1 MRNCG
6 CNNDYSTMEM
16 RNSNNQKNNLADLY
30 MDYNS
35 NNNYYNNNNVFPNN
49 YLFGHA
55 YTPNQIMRKTFSHEV
70 GLKHGTIF
78 PELVSP
84 YCPGQS
90 MDFINY
96 LRTNRGMG
104 GM

>member
-1 MRNCG
+1 MQNCDCG
-6 CNNDYSTMEM
+6 MNQYSM
-16 RNSNNQKNNLADLY
+16 KNANVT
-30 MDYNS
+30 S
-35 NNNYYNNNNVFPNN
+35 RNNNTNIYDNYSNSFYSNNVFPKN
-49 YLFGHA
+49 YLYGHA
-55 YTPNQIMRKTFSHEV
+55 YTPNQMMNNTFSPEV
-70 GLKHGTIF
+70 GLKNGTLF

-96 LRTNRGMG
+96 LKSNRGMG

>member
-6 CNNDYSTMEM
+6 CNMNQYSMMDMNNSNIQSNNLNDVYKDYN
-16 RNSNNQKNNLADLY
+16 NSNN
-30 MDYNS
+30 
-35 NNNYYNNNNVFPNN
+35 YYNNNVFPNN
-49 YLFGHA
+49 YLYGHA
-55 YTPNQIMRKTFSHEV
+55 YTPNQIMRKTFSPEV
-70 GLKHGTIF
+70 GLQHGTIF